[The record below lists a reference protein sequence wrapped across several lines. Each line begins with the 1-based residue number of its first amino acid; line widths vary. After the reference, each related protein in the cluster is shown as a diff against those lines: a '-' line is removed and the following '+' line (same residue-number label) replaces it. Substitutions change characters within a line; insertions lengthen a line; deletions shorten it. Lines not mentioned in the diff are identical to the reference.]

1 MKEILK
7 NYISADIEAKK
18 KLLEMSNAMSD
29 EDRTMVEN
37 TIQNLQAILEK
48 VDEAEDNSAAIE
60 ELKNTCEELNNSLT
74 AVQEKLQQQKEE
86 INKDNTNDT
95 TKMENTFLTT
105 KESVSAFANAIR
117 NAKTSDEFRKNWND
131 VLLEN
136 GITVASGSEAAFI
149 PETVKGMIS
158 DIWDRNADWLKDLN
172 YTGAKRF
179 YCRYNTSTQTA
190 ENSRA
195 KGWKKGD
202 TKAVQTINV
211 AAKLLEA
218 QFIYKIQEIDLQ
230 TKWESDEALINYVIG
245 ELVDQILYEIKRA
258 ILVGDGR
265 AVDSDYKISKFEAI
279 AKTSTDAYTTVA
291 TASADFL
298 VDDMRAM
305 VDSIHNPNGKPVYVF
320 MSKESLRTLAR
331 VQASSTSTPVYIPK
345 EQVAEQIGATRI
357 IDTDL
362 LGSDF
367 KAVAF
372 IPSEYY
378 MVGENILNPLLYTW
392 HEGYKNL
399 DCYRYECVA
408 GGGINAMLSSAVLK
422 SA

>member
-1 MKEILK
+1 MKELFKTYLTNEIQ
-7 NYISADIEAKK
+7 AKQK
-18 KLLEMSNAMSD
+18 MLELENAMSE
-29 EDRTMVEN
+29 EDRTLVEN
-37 TIQNLQAILEK
+37 AIQNLQTILEK
-48 VDEAEDNSAAIE
+48 VDEAEDNSAAID
-60 ELKNTCEELNNSLT
+60 ELKTTCEELNNSLT
-74 AVQEKLQQQKEE
+74 AVQEKLNQQKEDITE
-86 INKDNTNDT
+86 DSKDIETMT
-95 TKMENTFLTT
+95 NTFLTQQ
-105 KESVSAFANAIR
+105 ESVHAFANAIR
-117 NAKTSDEFRKNWND
+117 GARSSEEFRKNWNN
-131 VLLEN
+131 VLVEN
-136 GITVASGSEAAFI
+136 GISVTEGSEGAFI
-149 PETVKGMIS
+149 PEAVKGMIS
-158 DIWDRNADWLKDLN
+158 SIWDANADWLKDLN

-179 YCRYNTSTQTA
+179 YCRYNTSEQTA

-195 KGWKKGD
+195 KGWTKGK
-202 TKAVQTINV
+202 TKVSQEITV

-218 QFIYKIQEIDLQ
+218 QFIYKLQEIDLQ
-230 TKWESDEALINYVIG
+230 TRWESDEALINYVIS

-298 VDDMRAM
+298 VDDVRAM
-305 VDSIHNPNGKPVYVF
+305 VDSINNPNGKPVYVF
-320 MSKESLRTLAR
+320 MSKETLRTLAR

-345 EQVAEQIGATRI
+345 EQVADQIGATRI

-367 KAVAF
+367 KCVGF

-378 MVGENILNPLLYTW
+378 MVGENILNPVLYTW
-392 HEGYKNL
+392 HNGYANT
-399 DCYRYECVA
+399 DVFRYECVA